1 MLRQTSLAY
10 LGLIVGGVLTLT
22 GFIAY
27 ITGNA
32 TLNLAG
38 FFYGI
43 PILLGGLALKAAELK
58 PVPFS
63 QPTPSEV
70 LALREKQQ
78 TTTQKQLRQD
88 VTRYRYGQE
97 VHLDDSLKRLGLGSI
112 NEDMPKL
119 IGLQEK
125 AIDGAYS
132 LIMEFDSRFISLE
145 TWETKQEK
153 IEKFFGPGIKAI
165 IHQPAEDRIDLILL
179 SAIPEV

>member
-1 MLRQTSLAY
+1 MLRQISLAS
-10 LGLIVGGVLTLT
+10 LGLVVGSILTIT

-27 ITGNA
+27 ATGNA

-43 PILLGGLALKAAELK
+43 PVLLGGLALKAAELK
-58 PVPFS
+58 PVAFT
-63 QPTPSEV
+63 QPTTPEV

-78 TTTQKQLRQD
+78 TPTQKQIRQD

-97 VHLDDSLKRLGLGSI
+97 VHLDDSLKRLGLGTV
-112 NEDMPKL
+112 NEDFPKL
-119 IGLQEK
+119 TGLQEK

-132 LIMEFDSRFISLE
+132 LIMEFDSSFVSLE
-145 TWETKQEK
+145 TWESKQEK

-165 IHQPAEDRIDLILL
+165 ISQPTENKIDLTLTAVV
-179 SAIPEV
+179 SG